1 MFGGTDFVLTLG
13 ASFILSA
20 YSEFWKLE
28 HKTFRNKEIIS
39 YIVLMHIVE
48 VSTGKKCPIEILP
61 LENSDYKLLSKT
73 RYFFDWKEESG
84 QEIYKLVLTGD
95 NDIQGLAS
103 VERIPSEW
111 RIHIR
116 LLTVSKE
123 NRGQGKKFD
132 RITGNLMAHVDKIAV
147 NDYRELACV
156 SLRPKSSIA
165 QHYIDEYNMNVT
177 GMTLS
182 LEVPE
187 IINLINQF
195 DHDE

>member
-1 MFGGTDFVLTLG
+1 M
-13 ASFILSA
+13 
-20 YSEFWKLE
+20 
-28 HKTFRNKEIIS
+28 N
-39 YIVLMHIVE
+39 IVD
-48 VSTGKKCPIEILP
+48 VSTGKIYPIEISP
-61 LENSDYKLLSKT
+61 IENTDYKLLSKT
-73 RYFFDWKEESG
+73 RYFFDWKKERE
-84 QEIYKLVLTGD
+84 QEVYKLVIKGQ
-95 NDIQGLAS
+95 NDILGLVS
-103 VERIPSEW
+103 LERIPSEW

-123 NRGQGKKFD
+123 NMGKEKNF
-132 RITGNLMAHVDKIAV
+132 DKIAGNLITHV
-147 NDYRELACV
+147 AKIAVAEYGELACV

-165 QHYIDEYNMNVT
+165 QHYIDKYNMNVT